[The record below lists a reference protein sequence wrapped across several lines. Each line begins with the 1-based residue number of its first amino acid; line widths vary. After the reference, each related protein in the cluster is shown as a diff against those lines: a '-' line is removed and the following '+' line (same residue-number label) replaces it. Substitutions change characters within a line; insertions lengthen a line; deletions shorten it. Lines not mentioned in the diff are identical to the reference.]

1 MQQVVDRGHL
11 VVLVGVQ
18 SHLSLFLRV
27 AILVQH
33 THDTLFKRDLV
44 LPDDQA
50 TVVDNWL
57 VEPVPLVVGDLLSSE
72 PLKRINVEYLL
83 NKVGT
88 VL

>member
-83 NKVGT
+83 NKIGT